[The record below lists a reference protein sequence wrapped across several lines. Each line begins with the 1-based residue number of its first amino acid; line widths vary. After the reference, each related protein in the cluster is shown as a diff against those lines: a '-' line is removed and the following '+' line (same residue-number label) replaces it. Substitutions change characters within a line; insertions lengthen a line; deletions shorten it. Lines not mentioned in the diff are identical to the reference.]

1 MTTFSIRK
9 ATQDDIPVMVEMAQ
23 QRRIRHQNY
32 QPRFWR
38 NAVDSCE
45 KHAPFLSK
53 LVQHERAISLVSE
66 STNTV
71 NGFVIA
77 TLVPAPPVY
86 DVGGLTCSIDDF
98 CVVDG
103 LEWEHISKALLEEA
117 MKQAKTRGAVQAVV
131 VCAHLDEAKRKM
143 LANEEFTIASEWYV
157 RDI

>member
-1 MTTFSIRK
+1 MTTFSIRT
-9 ATQDDIPVMVEMAQ
+9 ATLDDVPAMVELAQ
-23 QRRIRHQNY
+23 QRRVQHQNY

-38 NAVDSCE
+38 NAVDSRE
-45 KHAPFLSK
+45 KHAPFLRK

-66 STNTV
+66 ADDTV

-103 LEWEHISKALLEEA
+103 LDWDHIGKALLDEVIER
-117 MKQAKTRGAVQAVV
+117 AKARGAVQTVV
-131 VCAHLDEAKRKM
+131 VCAHLDEVKRKM
-143 LANEEFTIASEWYV
+143 LADQGFTIASEWYV
-157 RDI
+157 REI

>member
-9 ATQDDIPVMVEMAQ
+9 ATQDDVPPMVELAQ
-23 QRRIRHQNY
+23 QRRIQHQNY
-32 QPRFWR
+32 QPHFWR
-38 NAVDSCE
+38 NAIDSRE

-53 LVQHERAISLVSE
+53 LVQHERAIALVSE
-66 STNTV
+66 WNNTI

-98 CVVDG
+98 YVVNG
-103 LEWEHISKALLEEA
+103 LDWEHTGKALLDEA
-117 MKQAKTRGAVQAVV
+117 VKEAKKRGAVQTVV
-131 VCAHLDEAKRKM
+131 VCAHLDETKRKM
-143 LANEEFTIASEWYV
+143 LANEGFTIASEWYV